1 MTTTGTTGRRRGRT
15 VAAVTAAMAAFLA
28 AAAWQTSAAGPA
40 RIDGPAS
47 AGALATRITASAPP
61 STAPPVT
68 PVAPGTHFGT
78 LPPGAALPSDAACA
92 AAVRPAAELRPDNAT
107 ANATRGTDPHDT
119 YPRVTGAYTG
129 TTDEILQW
137 VACKWGIDED
147 IVRAQIAKES
157 SWHQSVGGDLTTDQ
171 QLCHPAKRTGSGT
184 CPESIGLGQVR
195 YQYHGEAFEDENAI
209 RSSAYNV
216 DYTYAVWRSCYEG
229 ELGWLNTVDRG
240 ATYVA
245 GDVWGCLGVWFSGR
259 WRTSPALTYIAAV
272 QQYLADRIWEQAYFR
287 TW

>member
-1 MTTTGTTGRRRGRT
+1 MTTTDPRRIRRAIAGLAI
-15 VAAVTAAMAAFLA
+15 VALT
-28 AAAWQTSAAGPA
+28 
-40 RIDGPAS
+40 S
-47 AGALATRITASAPP
+47 AGAWQALAATPSRIDTAAVATARATRVTLAP
-61 STAPPVT
+61 AVPP
-68 PVAPGTHFGT
+68 AGHFTT

-92 AAVRPAAELRPDNAT
+92 AAVRPVAELRADNAT
-107 ANATRGTDPHDT
+107 ANATRGTDPNDV
-119 YPRVTGAYTG
+119 YPRVTGAFTG

-157 SWHQSVGGDLTTDQ
+157 SWHQSAGGDLTGDQ
-171 QLCHPAKRTGSGT
+171 SLCHPAKRTGSGT

-195 YQYHGEAFEDENAI
+195 FQYHGSAFEDENAI

-216 DYTYAVWRSCYEG
+216 DYTYAIWRSCYEG
-229 ELGWLNTVDRG
+229 ELTWLNTVERG

-259 WRTSPALTYIAAV
+259 WRTSAALGYIAAV
-272 QQYLADRIWEQAYFR
+272 QQYLADRIWERPDFAN
-287 TW
+287 W